1 MYVSLTYKD
10 AYIKLGP
17 ITHTDWDDIHFDILH
32 TNIKFVFCT
41 CVFTFTHFQKQIN
54 LHVWSNA
61 KHSSVIV
68 HPNS

>member
-10 AYIKLGP
+10 AYIKFGP

-41 CVFTFTHFQKQIN
+41 CVFTFTHF
-54 LHVWSNA
+54 
-61 KHSSVIV
+61 
-68 HPNS
+68 